1 MTDRQALL
9 QPSVRQSSRGGRRL
23 MAVAALLLRSGP
35 LIILCVLVVVLS
47 LLSPVFLSVR
57 NFQNIGSATAFIAI
71 IAAGQFVVILV
82 RGLDLSVGAV
92 VALGPI
98 VGLLV
103 AGPDNWPLMIVVAVA
118 VGVLVGMI
126 NGLIV
131 VKGRI
136 ANPIIVTV
144 ATLGAFRGLALLLSN
159 GEVKVGVPPA
169 IRWLGGGFVGPV
181 PVPALVAAGIA
192 IVLYVAT
199 RRTLWGRWLY
209 AVGGNPEGARRVG
222 ISTDRTTISA
232 FAVCAALAALSGFV
246 VAGRTN
252 AIDPSAGTLSE
263 LDAIT
268 AVVIGG
274 ASLSGGRGSVVN
286 VMIGAL
292 ILGVI
297 RNGLNLLAVSSFYQL
312 IVIGILVLG
321 ALEIDVLRRIVDERI
336 RVRHAGEG
344 DP

>member
-1 MTDRQALL
+1 MDA
-9 QPSVRQSSRGGRRL
+9 
-23 MAVAALLLRSGP
+23 AALLLRSGP
-35 LIILCVLVVVLS
+35 LIILCLLVVLLS
-47 LLSPVFLSVR
+47 TLSPVFFSVR
-57 NFQNIGSATAFIAI
+57 NFQNVGSATAFIAI

-92 VALGPI
+92 VALAPVCGMI
-98 VGLLV
+98 V
-103 AGPDNWPLMIVVAVA
+103 AGSDNWPLMIAVA
-118 VGVLVGMI
+118 ITVGVLVGLA
-126 NGLIV
+126 NGVIV

-144 ATLGAFRGLALLLSN
+144 ATLGVFRGLALLISN
-159 GEVKVGVPPA
+159 GEVKVGVPDA
-169 IRWLGGGFVGPV
+169 IRWLGGGFVGPI
-181 PVPALVAAGIA
+181 PVPALVAVGIA
-192 IVLYVAT
+192 ILLYVAT

-222 ISTDRTTISA
+222 ISADKTTISA
-232 FAVCAALAALSGFV
+232 FAVCAALAAISGFV

-252 AIDPSAGTLSE
+252 AVDPTAGTLSE

-274 ASLSGGRGSVVN
+274 ASLSGGRGSVIN

-312 IVIGILVLG
+312 IAIGLLVLV

-344 DP
+344 EP